1 MQTDLKLFKL
11 FNGPL
16 YLYRA
21 AVRSIYPHY
30 EEWAGGGG
38 AGAGGLSSFRSLNY
52 TNGAPVD
59 LNIVNF

>member
-30 EEWAGGGG
+30 EGWAGG

-52 TNGAPVD
+52 TNEAPVD
-59 LNIVNF
+59 LNIVKF